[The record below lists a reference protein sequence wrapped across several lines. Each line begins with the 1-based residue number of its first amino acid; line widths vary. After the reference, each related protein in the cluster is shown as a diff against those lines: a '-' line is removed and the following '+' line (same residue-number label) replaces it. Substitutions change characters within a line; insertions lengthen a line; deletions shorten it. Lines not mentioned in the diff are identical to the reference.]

1 MNSKT
6 FLFLLDFS
14 GTLSLESVL
23 FSQKGNLYQAFSDSG
38 LSDLGLDNN
47 NNNNNNNNIFWKEI
61 VNPTWFEGSTTT
73 IGYKKLLSSKLQEL
87 GYANEAKADSSASKF
102 VDLYLKASIISK
114 MWNPILNILKNKSN
128 CTTIIITDHY
138 AELTSS
144 LINHMELFGCSTV
157 SITSERIRNY
167 RFLISNSADIGFQK
181 KTKTFWT
188 YIHQKLF
195 PNSYDLIFLI
205 DDFGFNEVSQDD
217 YSKKEKVHNRQELYC
232 KLITNLFQAPI
243 QCFPFFLSSI
253 HSSDKNIFKKEF
265 SKKINDIYSKI
276 LEELK

>member
-1 MNSKT
+1 MNSKN

-23 FSQKGNLYQAFSDSG
+23 FSRKEKLQKAFSNSG
-38 LSDLGLDNN
+38 LSDLGLNN
-47 NNNNNNNNIFWKEI
+47 DSLFWKEI
-61 VNPTWFEGSTTT
+61 VNPTWIEGSTTS

-87 GYANEAKADSSASKF
+87 GYANKAKADSSASKF
-102 VDLYLKASIISK
+102 VDLYLKASTISK
-114 MWNPILNILKNKSN
+114 IWNPILNILKNNSN

-144 LINHMELFGCSTV
+144 LMNRMELLGFPTV
-157 SITSERIRNY
+157 SITSEMIRNY
-167 RFLISNSADIGFQK
+167 RFLIANSADIGFLK
-181 KTKTFWT
+181 KTKKFWK

-217 YSKKEKVHNRQELYC
+217 YSKQEKVHTRKDIYC
-232 KLITNLFQAPI
+232 KLIKNQFQAPI
-243 QCFPFFLSSI
+243 RCFPFFISSI
-253 HSSDKNIFKKEF
+253 HSCEENIYKKEF